1 MAAGRDNVKARR
13 CRVASRFEFF
23 LGTEPGVLRRT
34 LVPDSGPG
42 GGTVGEG
49 FKPSPTAGSVR
60 FAARSSCSALSVTP
74 TIRAPEKRAISI
86 RRPAHPAAEID
97 RRHAGPQAEPVGDVV
112 FVARDR
118 GGETL
123 LRGARR
129 KVEGLAPAVFEEI
142 GDQIVIGIL
151 ETPVVGLALVLA
163 AARRAA
169 VTAVVVQG
177 TGRRPDRHRSGLY
190 GYP

>member
-60 FAARSSCSALSVTP
+60 FAARSRCIALSVTP

-86 RRPAHPAAEID
+86 N
-97 RRHAGPQAEPVGDVV
+97 GPP
-112 FVARDR
+112 
-118 GGETL
+118 
-123 LRGARR
+123 
-129 KVEGLAPAVFEEI
+129 
-142 GDQIVIGIL
+142 
-151 ETPVVGLALVLA
+151 TPQP
-163 AARRAA
+163 RS
-169 VTAVVVQG
+169 TAVMPG
-177 TGRRPDRHRSGLY
+177 PKPSLWAM
-190 GYP
+190 